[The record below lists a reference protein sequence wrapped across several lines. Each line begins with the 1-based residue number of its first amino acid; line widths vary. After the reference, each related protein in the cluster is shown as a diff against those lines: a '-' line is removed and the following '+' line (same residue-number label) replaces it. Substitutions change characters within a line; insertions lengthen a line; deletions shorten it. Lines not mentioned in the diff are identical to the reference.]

1 MQSPVVN
8 IEEATIKEGLP
19 RVLEL
24 ALVMAGLALVSPLIL
39 IAMVAIRVTSSG
51 PAIFRQ
57 QRFGKGGR
65 LFVLYKLRTMH
76 RAGAGPQVTSGDDK
90 RITRVGRILR
100 KTKVDELPE
109 LWNIIMGD
117 MSLVGPRPE
126 VPRYVDLTDPAW
138 NRALRAKPG
147 ITDPVTLGLR
157 NEESLLA
164 SVEGD
169 REKFY
174 REVLLPLKLEG
185 YIKYLHRRNWWSD
198 LRVLYLTLMV
208 VIRPQRAPAPNVEE
222 VAVRLSD

>member
-208 VIRPQRAPAPNVEE
+208 VIRPQRAPAPN
-222 VAVRLSD
+222 

>member
-76 RAGAGPQVTSGDDK
+76 RAGAGPQVTSGDDN